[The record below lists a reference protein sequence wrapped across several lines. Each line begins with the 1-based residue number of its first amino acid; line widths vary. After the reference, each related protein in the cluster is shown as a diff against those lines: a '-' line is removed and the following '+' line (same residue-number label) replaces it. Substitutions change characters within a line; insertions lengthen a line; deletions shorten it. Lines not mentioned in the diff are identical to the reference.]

1 MKKITFFLILTIFI
15 INKVNAQ
22 FVVNKIDGT
31 PFTNNEVINFT
42 THSSTAS
49 ELKFTVHN
57 NSTDVLD
64 FRIRCTNLV
73 NNNGT
78 NFQLCW
84 SGECIPSITLNGIYP
99 NLSAQMPMLNIINA
113 GANTVGFNDNFKNF
127 NPGDG
132 TNYPMDF
139 SFRIFTRDLSG
150 NIVGSSIN
158 ITYRYQGPLSIE
170 QKDKLSAMG
179 VKVLNNVAN
188 QFIGLEISK
197 PVQYEILNL
206 QGQIISSDS
215 IEENINIDV
224 SSYQTGLYFLNFKSP
239 EGLSDSVKIFKK

>member
-57 NSTDVLD
+57 NSTSNLD

-84 SGECIPSITLNGIYP
+84 GGECITSIALNGTYP
-99 NLSAQMPMLNIINA
+99 SNFQNIINA

-150 NIVGSSIN
+150 NIVGSSFN

-179 VKVLNNVAN
+179 VKVLNNLAN

-239 EGLSDSVKIFKK
+239 EGLADSVKIFKK

>member
-15 INKVNAQ
+15 INKVSAQ

-42 THSSTAS
+42 THSSSTA
-49 ELKFTVHN
+49 ELKFTVQN
-57 NSTDVLD
+57 NSTSNLD

-84 SGECIPSITLNGIYP
+84 GGECITSIALNGIYP
-99 NLSAQMPMLNIINA
+99 SNFQNIINA
-113 GANTVGFNDNFKNF
+113 GANTIGFNDNFKNF

-139 SFRIFTRDLSG
+139 SFRIFTRDLNG
-150 NIVGSSIN
+150 TTVGSSFN
-158 ITYRYQGPLSIE
+158 ITYRYQGPLSID
-170 QKDKLSAMG
+170 QKDKLSMMG
-179 VKVLNNVAN
+179 IKVLNASIQN
-188 QFIGLEISK
+188 FIGLEITK
-197 PVQYEILNL
+197 PVQYNIINL
-206 QGQIISSDS
+206 QGQTIR
-215 IEENINIDV
+215 EGQLNENTNIDL
-224 SSYQTGLYFLNFKSP
+224 SALQTGLYLLNFKNQ
-239 EGLSDSVKIFKK
+239 EGLNDTVKIYKK